1 MIRIVSPITVVVVCL
16 VLLPPLLLTQS
27 TYCPVGCKGERG
39 GRGSKGVAGKPGLVG
54 PPGPR
59 GDDGRDGIPGVS
71 AGSGGSGSS
80 VSLLVIHSQTSQIPI
95 CPNGMNKLWTGY
107 TLIQVDADGLTINHD
122 LGLTSSCIQSFSTSL
137 YHFSTPQVSLPGSCS
152 PSICSSSPEARY
164 YWMATLSTE
173 SQRDSTPDVPA
184 SISRCIV
191 CEAEISSFLVLHS
204 QKHSSSEAKCPENWK
219 PVWSGYSFLMVSLLP
234 CSLSDSSFLS
244 LSSSF

>member
-1 MIRIVSPITVVVVCL
+1 MIRFVSPITVVVLCL
-16 VLLPPLLLTQS
+16 VLLPPLLLAQS
-27 TYCPVGCKGERG
+27 IHCPVGCKGERG
-39 GRGSKGVAGKPGLVG
+39 ERGSKGVPGKPGLVG

-80 VSLLVIHSQTSQIPI
+80 VSLLVIHSQTSQVPV
-95 CPNGMNKLWTGY
+95 CPQGMNKLWTGY

-137 YHFSTPQVSLPGSCS
+137 YHFSSPQVSLPGSCS

-164 YWMATLSTE
+164 YWMAAPSTGLK
-173 SQRDSTPDVPA
+173 QDSTPDVPA

-204 QKHSSSEAKCPENWK
+204 QKQSPSEAECPENWK
-219 PVWSGYSFLMVSLLP
+219 PIWSGYSFLMVSLLP
-234 CSLSDSSFLS
+234 YSLPDSSFLS
-244 LSSSF
+244 LSSSS